1 MELDLVGCLNLAV
14 GLVVLNRGEVVLYFV
29 AGKETSKPLV
39 NELGSVISY
48 HVIQYLETSEDV
60 DVSSYELPTWT
71 VVMVDRGST
80 STHLVK

>member
-1 MELDLVGCLNLAV
+1 MELDLVGRLNLAV
-14 GLVVLNRGEVVLYFV
+14 GLVLLNRGEVVLYFV

-48 HVIQYLETSEDV
+48 HVIQYLETGE
-60 DVSSYELPTWT
+60 DVSSDKLPAWA